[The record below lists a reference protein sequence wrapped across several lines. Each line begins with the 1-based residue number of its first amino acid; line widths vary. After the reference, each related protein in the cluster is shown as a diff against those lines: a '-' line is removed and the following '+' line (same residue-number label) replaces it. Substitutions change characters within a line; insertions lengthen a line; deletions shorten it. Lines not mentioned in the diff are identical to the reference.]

1 MNKQICA
8 PLMILTSL
16 MLSGCGHFLVRDS
29 YSYIGF
35 YPHGRYDDYN
45 AVMLIHE
52 NPEKRSELKLSKNGE
67 KIAKW
72 AYLDKNSKR
81 RDVPPELYAAR
92 SACIVRHDPAFAGT
106 RMSVALMSEFTTSEN
121 LYLGWIFPAIVTPFA
136 FVWDV
141 VNLPI
146 QAIQTACVSQDDID
160 AALKDLE
167 KARELGYSNDVVSR
181 GWFNWPAT
189 HLDKLGYERSDR
201 DAH

>member
-1 MNKQICA
+1 MNKQISV

-29 YSYIGF
+29 YSCIGF
-35 YPHGRYDDYN
+35 DKYGRYDDYN

-52 NPEKRSELKLSKNGE
+52 NPKKRSELKLSKNGE
-67 KIAKW
+67 EIAKW
-72 AYLDKNSKR
+72 TFLDKNFKR
-81 RDVPPELYAAR
+81 NVPPELYAAR

-106 RMSVALMSEFTTSEN
+106 RMSVALMSEFTTGEN
-121 LYLGWIFPAIVTPFA
+121 LYLGWIFPAILTPFA

-167 KARELGYSNDVVSR
+167 KARALGYSNDVVSR
-181 GWFNWPAT
+181 GWIAWPAT
-189 HLDKLGYERSDR
+189 HLDKIGYERSDR
-201 DAH
+201 EAH